1 MSFMILLFNIFILK
15 KKIKLS
21 YLALYL
27 GEICFIQGLF
37 IQITYL
43 MLLWKNAFTFLAYYL
58 LTYKSQ
64 RIFIDKYIN
73 NYARVYKITKDL
85 NYEIG
90 ISDLFKISEELKIDT
105 LFQNKYEFLF
115 DMLYKT
121 VSINRTNN
129 YMHDNLNK
137 YRDLNW

>member
-1 MSFMILLFNIFILK
+1 
-15 KKIKLS
+15 
-21 YLALYL
+21 
-27 GEICFIQGLF
+27 
-37 IQITYL
+37 

-105 LFQNKYEFLF
+105 LFPNKYECLF

-129 YMHDNLNK
+129 YMYDNLNK